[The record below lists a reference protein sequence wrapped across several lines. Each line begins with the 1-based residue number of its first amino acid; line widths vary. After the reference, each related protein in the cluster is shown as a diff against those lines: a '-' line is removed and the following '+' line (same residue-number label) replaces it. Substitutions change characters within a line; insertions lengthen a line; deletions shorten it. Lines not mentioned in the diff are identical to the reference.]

1 MKLQNKI
8 TATVTTANK
17 EVITFVLKRPTNQ
30 EVNEF
35 QAKRFDIDRSDVKA
49 RLVLLED
56 YFDSLLLS
64 VENLE
69 DDTGL
74 VTIDRKDAI
83 PANWKQDIIAKLE
96 TDAQID
102 IKN

>member
-30 EVNEF
+30 EINEF
-35 QAKRFDIDRSDVKA
+35 QAKRFDIDKADVKA
-49 RLVLLED
+49 RLILLED

>member
-8 TATVTTANK
+8 TVTVTTANK
-17 EVITFVLKRPTNQ
+17 EIITFILRRPTNQ
-30 EVNEF
+30 EINEF
-35 QAKRFDIDRSDVKA
+35 QAKRFDIKKEDIKG
-49 RLVLLED
+49 RLELLED
-56 YFDSLLLS
+56 YFDSLLMS

-69 DDTGL
+69 DETGI
-74 VTIDRKDAI
+74 VTVDRKDAI

-96 TDAQID
+96 LDAQID

>member
-8 TATVTTANK
+8 TVTVNIGNEK
-17 EVITFVLKRPTNQ
+17 VIFVLRRPTNQ

-35 QAKRFDIDRSDVKA
+35 QAKRFDIKKEDIKG
-49 RLVLLED
+49 RLELLED
-56 YFDSLLLS
+56 YFDSLLVS

-69 DDTGL
+69 DETGI
-74 VTIDRKDAI
+74 VTVDRKDAI
-83 PANWKQDIIAKLE
+83 PANWKQDIVAKLE
-96 TDAQID
+96 LDAQID

>member
-1 MKLQNKI
+1 MKLKNK
-8 TATVTTANK
+8 TTAIVNVGNEK
-17 EVITFVLKRPTNQ
+17 VVFVLKRPTNQ

-35 QAKRFDIDRSDVKA
+35 QAKRFDVDKNDIQGRIK
-49 RLVLLED
+49 LLED
-56 YFDSLLLS
+56 YFDSLLIS

-69 DDTGL
+69 DETGI
-74 VTIDRKDAI
+74 VTVDRKDAI

-96 TDAQID
+96 LDTQID

>member
-8 TATVTTANK
+8 CVDVNIGNEKVTFTLKRHTNK
-17 EVITFVLKRPTNQ
+17 EF
-30 EVNEF
+30 NEF
-35 QAKRFDIDRSDVKA
+35 QAKRFSANTVQE
-49 RLVLLED
+49 RLEQLEHFFDTLLIG
-56 YFDSLLLS
+56 

-69 DDTGL
+69 DDNG
-74 VTIDRKDAI
+74 TITVDRKDAI

-96 TDAQID
+96 LETKID

>member
-8 TATVTTANK
+8 TVTVNVGNEK
-17 EVITFVLKRPTNQ
+17 VIFTLKRPTNQ
-30 EVNEF
+30 ETNEF
-35 QAKRFDIDRSDVKA
+35 QAKRFDINKNDVKA

-56 YFDSLLLS
+56 YFDSLLIS

-69 DDTGL
+69 DEIGI

-96 TDAQID
+96 LDAQID

>member
-8 TATVTTANK
+8 TVTVNIGNEK
-17 EVITFVLKRPTNQ
+17 VIFVLRRPTNQ

-35 QAKRFDIDRSDVKA
+35 QAKRFDIKKEDIKG
-49 RLVLLED
+49 RLELLED
-56 YFDSLLLS
+56 YFDSLLVS

-69 DDTGL
+69 DETGI
-74 VTIDRKDAI
+74 VTVERKDAI
-83 PANWKQDIIAKLE
+83 PANWKQDIVAKLE
-96 TDAQID
+96 LDAQID

>member
-8 TATVTTANK
+8 TVCVNVGDEK
-17 EVITFVLKRPTNQ
+17 VTFVLRRATNK
-30 EVNEF
+30 ENNEF
-35 QAKRFDIDRSDVKA
+35 QAKRFGAGNNAGA
-49 RLVLLED
+49 RLEALEEYFDVLLIG
-56 YFDSLLLS
+56 

-69 DDTGL
+69 DDSGAIT
-74 VTIDRKDAI
+74 VDRKDAI

-96 TDAQID
+96 LETKID

>member
-8 TATVTTANK
+8 TVTVNVGNEKVT
-17 EVITFVLKRPTNQ
+17 IVLRRPTNQ
-30 EVNEF
+30 EINEF
-35 QAKRFDIDRSDVKA
+35 QANRFDINKNDVKA

-56 YFDSLLLS
+56 YFDSLLIS

-69 DDTGL
+69 DEIGI

-96 TDAQID
+96 LDAQID